1 MIDMPAVLESAQ
13 NIDWGQVQSAVEDYG
28 PAIEIVKKTWSRES
42 FRDILN
48 GHIAVPDSVINEAI
62 AERIPADGT
71 VKSLQVTAKKNG
83 RLDLLADTKSTGR
96 IELSGTI
103 DAFVHDGDHSY
114 MTYHVR
120 ERALKDH
127 GLMSWFFSR
136 ISLSMTERLF
146 GHIEL
151 TDDLPTHVQG
161 NSITVDFH
169 DLLAAS
175 ELGQTS
181 LMRYSLLDMVHVEKA
196 EPHDGYVEFKTSLH
210 VPAEVRQMLI
220 NIILKE

>member
-1 MIDMPAVLESAQ
+1 MIDMPAVVESVQ

-28 PAIEIVKKTWSRES
+28 PAIEIIKKTWSRES
-42 FRDILN
+42 FREILS

-62 AERIPADGT
+62 ADRISGDGN
-71 VKSLQVTAKKNG
+71 VKSLTVTSRKNG
-83 RLDLLADTKSTGR
+83 RLDLLADTRSAGR
-96 IELSGTI
+96 VELSGTI
-103 DAFVHDGDHSY
+103 DAFVHDGEHSY

-151 TDDLPTHVQG
+151 SDDLPTQIHG
-161 NSITVDFH
+161 NSVTVDFH
-169 DLLAAS
+169 ELLSQSDL
-175 ELGQTS
+175 GKTS
-181 LMRYSLLDMVHVEKA
+181 LMGYSLMDMVHIAKA
-196 EPHDGYVEFKTSLH
+196 EPHDGYVEFQTDLQ
-210 VPAEVRQMLI
+210 VPAEVRQMLV
-220 NIILKE
+220 NILLKG